1 MIYQESMLEKYF
13 EKFRKNIVGID
24 QEFDTPYGKK
34 KIVYGDW
41 IASGR
46 LYQPIEDRITN
57 DLGPFVGNTH
67 TETSETG
74 IRMTHAYHLSHKL
87 IKQHVNACP
96 DDVILTAGFGM
107 TAVINKFQRILG
119 LKYCGK
125 IGGKSCIAERERPV
139 VFITHMEHHSN
150 QTSWYETSADV
161 VVVEPGEGLL
171 INTDNL
177 RKALEQYK
185 DRTFKIG
192 SFTACSN
199 VTGVRTPYHE
209 MARIMHEYGGVCFI
223 DFAASAP
230 YDEINMHPEDPME
243 KLDAV
248 MFSPHK
254 FLGGPGS
261 SGVIVFDASMYKN
274 EVPDQPG
281 GGTVDWTNPWGKY
294 KYVDDIEAR
303 EDGGT
308 PGFLQSIRT
317 ALCFELKDKM
327 GVDNIRQR
335 EEELLERAFAGLD
348 KIPGLNILANNVR
361 DRLGVISFYVEG
373 IHYNLLVR
381 LLNDL
386 YGIQTRGGCA
396 CAGTYGHFLLEVSYE
411 KSEEITDKIS
421 HGDLSEKP
429 GWVRWSLHPT
439 MTDAEVDLMM
449 EALADIV
456 SNIGEYQKDYQY
468 LNRKNLYMHKDDQGD
483 DELMQRW
490 FTLD

>member
-1 MIYQESMLEKYF
+1 MSSLEKYF

-24 QEFDTPYGKK
+24 QEFTTPYGTQKL
-34 KIVYGDW
+34 VYGDW
-41 IASGR
+41 VASGR
-46 LYQPIEDRITN
+46 LYRPIEKRISCEI
-57 DLGPFVGNTH
+57 GPFVGNTH

-74 IRMTHAYHLSHKL
+74 IRMTHAYHRSHQL
-87 IKQHVNACP
+87 IKQHVNAGP
-96 DDVILTAGFGM
+96 NDVILTAGFGM

-125 IGGKSCIAERERPV
+125 ISGKDCIAKRERPV

-150 QTSWYETSADV
+150 QTSWYETNADV
-161 VVVEPGEGLL
+161 VVIEPGEGLL
-171 INTDNL
+171 VDTDNL
-177 RKALEQYK
+177 REALNAYQ
-185 DRTFKIG
+185 DRPFKIG

-209 MARIMHEYGGVCFI
+209 MARIMHEHGGVCFV

-230 YDEINMHPEDPME
+230 YDEINMHPEDPIE

-274 EVPDQPG
+274 DVPDNPG
-281 GGTVDWTNPWGKY
+281 GGTVDWTNRWGKY

-317 ALCFELKDKM
+317 ALCFELKDQM
-327 GVDNIRQR
+327 GVANIRKR
-335 EEELLERAFAGLD
+335 EDELLERAFAGMD
-348 KIPGLNILANNVR
+348 KIPGLKILADHVR
-361 DRLGVISFYVEG
+361 NRLGVISFYVEG

-381 LLNDL
+381 LLNDK

-411 KSEEITDKIS
+411 QSEEITNKIN

-439 MTDAEVDLMM
+439 MTNAEVDLMIT
-449 EALADIV
+449 ALNDIV
-456 SNIGEYQKDYQY
+456 DNIADYRKDYVY
-468 LNRKNLYMHKDDQGD
+468 INRTNIFRHKAEPDDSEVLQK
-483 DELMQRW
+483 W
-490 FTLD
+490 FHLD

>member
-1 MIYQESMLEKYF
+1 MGSLEKYF
-13 EKFRKNIVGID
+13 EKFRNNIVGID
-24 QEFDTPYGKK
+24 QEFETPYGKM
-34 KIVYGDW
+34 KINYGDW

-46 LYQPIEDRITN
+46 LYRPIECKIT
-57 DLGPFVGNTH
+57 DELGPYVGNTH

-74 IRMTHAYHLSHKL
+74 IRMTHAYHKSHQL
-87 IKQHVNACP
+87 IKQHVNAGSK
-96 DDVILTAGFGM
+96 DIIITAGFGM

-125 IGGKSCIAERERPV
+125 VAGKTCIAEREKPV
-139 VFITHMEHHSN
+139 VFLTHMEHHSN
-150 QTSWYETSADV
+150 QTSWYETNADV

-171 INTDNL
+171 VDSNNL
-177 RKALEQYK
+177 RKALKEYK
-185 DRTFKIG
+185 DRPFKIG

-209 MARIMHEYGGVCFI
+209 MAKIMHEYGGVCFI

-230 YDEINMHPEDPME
+230 YNEINMHPEDPME

-274 EVPDQPG
+274 TVPDNPG

-317 ALCFELKDKM
+317 ALCFELKNQM
-327 GVDNIRQR
+327 GIENIRKR
-335 EEELLERAFAGLD
+335 EEELLERAFKGLD
-348 KIPGLNILANNVR
+348 TVKGLIILADNVR
-361 DRLGVISFYVEG
+361 DRLGVISFFVEG

-381 LLNDL
+381 LLNDK

-396 CAGTYGHFLLEVSYE
+396 CAGTYGHFLLEVSLE
-411 KSEEITDKIS
+411 QSEEITDKIN

-439 MTDAEVDLMM
+439 MTNNEVDTMIT
-449 EALADIV
+449 ALNDIV
-456 SNIGEYQKDYQY
+456 TNIDEYQKDYVY
-468 LNRKNLYMHKDDQGD
+468 ANRSNVFWHKDEKN
-483 DELMQRW
+483 DEELLKRW
-490 FTLD
+490 FTLENE

>member
-1 MIYQESMLEKYF
+1 MSNLEKYF

-24 QEFDTPYGKK
+24 QEFESPYGIKR
-34 KIVYGDW
+34 IVYGDW

-46 LYQPIEDRITN
+46 LYQPIEDRIIN

-74 IRMTHAYHLSHKL
+74 IRMTHAYHRSHKL
-87 IKQHVNACP
+87 IKEHMNAGP
-96 DDVILTAGFGM
+96 NDVIITAGFGM

-125 IGGKSCIAERERPV
+125 VSGKSCIADRERPV

-161 VVVEPGEGLL
+161 VVIEPGEGLL
-171 INTDNL
+171 VDTDNL
-177 RKALEQYK
+177 RKALEEYK

-209 MARIMHEYGGVCFI
+209 LAKIMHEYGGVCFI

-317 ALCFELKDKM
+317 ALCFELKDQM
-327 GVDNIRQR
+327 GVENIRKR
-335 EEELLERAFAGLD
+335 EEELLERAFAGMD
-348 KIPGLNILANNVR
+348 QIPGLNILANNVR
-361 DRLGVISFYVEG
+361 DRLGVISFYIDG
-373 IHYNLLVR
+373 IHYNQIVR

-411 KSEEITDKIS
+411 KSEEITDKIN

-439 MTDAEVDLMM
+439 MTNAEVDLMI
-449 EALADIV
+449 EALNDIV
-456 SNIGEYQKDYQY
+456 SNIETYQKDYKY
-468 LNRKNLYMHKDDQGD
+468 INRKNEFVHKNNPCDA
-483 DELMQRW
+483 ELMNKW
-490 FTLD
+490 FSLA

>member
-1 MIYQESMLEKYF
+1 MVNLEKHF
-13 EKFRKNIVGID
+13 EKFRKNIVGND
-24 QEFDTPYGKK
+24 KEFDSPYGKK
-34 KIVYGDW
+34 KIIYGDW

-46 LYQPIEDRITN
+46 LYRPIECKIT
-57 DLGPFVGNTH
+57 DEIGPYVGNTH

-74 IRMTHAYHLSHKL
+74 IRMTQAYHKSHHL
-87 IKQHVNACP
+87 IKQHVNAGP
-96 DDVILTAGFGM
+96 KDVIITAGFGM

-125 IGGKSCIAERERPV
+125 ISGKSCIAERERPV
-139 VFITHMEHHSN
+139 VFVTHMEHHSN

-161 VVVEPGEGLL
+161 VVIEPDEKLL
-171 INTDNL
+171 VAPENL

-185 DRTFKIG
+185 DRPFKIG

-199 VTGVRTPYHE
+199 VTGVRTPYSKL
-209 MARIMHEYGGVCFI
+209 AKIMHEFGGVCFI

-230 YDEINMHPEDPME
+230 YEKMNMHPEDPLE

-274 EVPDQPG
+274 EVPDAPG
-281 GGTVDWTNPWGKY
+281 GGTVDWTNRWGNY
-294 KYVDDIEAR
+294 KYVDDIETR

-317 ALCFELKDKM
+317 ALCFELKNQM
-327 GVDNIRQR
+327 GIEKIRAR
-335 EEELLERAFAGLD
+335 ENELLKKAFAGLD
-348 KIPGLNILANNVR
+348 EIKGLNILADNVR

-381 LLNDL
+381 LLNDK

-411 KSEEITDKIS
+411 QSQEITDKINT
-421 HGDLSEKP
+421 GDLSEKP

-439 MTDAEVDLMM
+439 MTNAEVNLMM
-449 EALADIV
+449 VALK
-456 SNIGEYQKDYQY
+456 NIIPNIEDYKKDYIY
-468 LNRKNLYMHKDDQGD
+468 DNHTNAFFHKKEQDDG
-483 DELMQRW
+483 ELMKKW
-490 FTLD
+490 FSLTE

>member
-1 MIYQESMLEKYF
+1 MSDLEKYF
-13 EKFRKNIVGID
+13 EKFRNNIVGID
-24 QEFDTPYGKK
+24 QTFVSPYGEQ

-46 LYQPIEDRITN
+46 LYEPIENKISN
-57 DLGPFVGNTH
+57 IIGPFVGNTH

-74 IRMTHAYHLSHKL
+74 IRMTQAYHKSHQI
-87 IKQHVNACP
+87 IKSHVNAGP
-96 DDVILTAGFGM
+96 NDVIITAGSGM

-125 IGGKSCIAERERPV
+125 VSGKSCIIERERPV

-161 VVVEPGEGLL
+161 VVVEPGHGLL
-171 INTDNL
+171 VEPENL
-177 RKALEQYK
+177 RKALEEYK
-185 DRTFKIG
+185 DRPFKIG
-192 SFTACSN
+192 SFSACSN

-209 MARIMHEYGGVCFI
+209 LAKIMHEFGGVCFI

-230 YDEINMHPEDPME
+230 YDNIDMHPEGPME

-261 SGVIVFDASMYKN
+261 SGVLVFDASMYKN
-274 EVPDQPG
+274 EVPDNPG

-317 ALCFELKDKM
+317 ALCFDLKDQM
-327 GVDNIRQR
+327 GIDNIKKR
-335 EEELLERAFAGLD
+335 EEELLKRAFKGLD
-348 KIPGLNILANNVR
+348 QIEGLRILADNVR
-361 DRLGVISFYVEG
+361 DRLGVISFYVEN
-373 IHYNLLVR
+373 IHYNLIVQI
-381 LLNDL
+381 LNDK

-411 KSEEITDKIS
+411 QSQEITDKIN
-421 HGDLSEKP
+421 HGDLSDKP

-439 MTDAEVDLMM
+439 MTNAEVDLMIT
-449 EALADIV
+449 ALNDIV
-456 SNIGEYQKDYQY
+456 ANIDKYKEDYYHVERSNVFRNKKNNNQEFMKD
-468 LNRKNLYMHKDDQGD
+468 
-483 DELMQRW
+483 W
-490 FTLD
+490 FTA

>member
-1 MIYQESMLEKYF
+1 MSLERYF
-13 EKFRKNIVGID
+13 NQFRKNIVGID
-24 QEFDTPYGKK
+24 QEFETPYGTM
-34 KIVYGDW
+34 KINYGDW

-46 LYQPIEDRITN
+46 LYRPIECKIT
-57 DLGPFVGNTH
+57 DEIGPYVGNTH

-74 IRMTHAYHLSHKL
+74 MRMTHAYHKSHQL
-87 IKQHVNACP
+87 IKQHVNAGSN
-96 DDVILTAGFGM
+96 DIIITAGFGM

-125 IGGKSCIAERERPV
+125 VAGKTCIAEREKPV
-139 VFITHMEHHSN
+139 VFLTHMEHHSN

-161 VVVEPGEGLL
+161 VVIEPGEGLL
-171 INTDNL
+171 VDPENL
-177 RKALEQYK
+177 RKALEKYK
-185 DRTFKIG
+185 DRPFKIG

-209 MARIMHEYGGVCFI
+209 MAKIMHEYGGVCFI

-261 SGVIVFDASMYKN
+261 SGVIVFDVSMYKN
-274 EVPDQPG
+274 TVPDNPG

-317 ALCFELKDKM
+317 ALCFDLKDQM
-327 GVDNIRQR
+327 GIENIRKR

-348 KIPGLNILANNVR
+348 KIDGLNILADNVR

-381 LLNDL
+381 LLNDM

-396 CAGTYGHFLLEVSYE
+396 CAGTYGHFLLEVSLE
-411 KSEEITDKIS
+411 QSEAITSKINL
-421 HGDLSEKP
+421 GDLSDKP

-439 MTDAEVDLMM
+439 ATDEEVDNVIA
-449 EALADIV
+449 ALKDIV
-456 SNIGEYQKDYQY
+456 SNIETYKKDYVY
-468 LNRKNLYMHKDDQGD
+468 VNRTNTFWHKDEKENQ
-483 DELMQRW
+483 ELLKKW
-490 FTLD
+490 FTLEHNK